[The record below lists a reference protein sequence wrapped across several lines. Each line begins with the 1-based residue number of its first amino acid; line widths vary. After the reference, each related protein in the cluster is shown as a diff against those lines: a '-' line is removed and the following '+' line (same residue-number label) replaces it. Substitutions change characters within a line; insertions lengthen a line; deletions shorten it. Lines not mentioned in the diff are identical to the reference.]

1 MAGALCPPRR
11 RGCNRQDEKRR
22 SGRYGARAILPGKVS
37 PVSSSVPFDQ
47 PFEEFTRWFAAARAA
62 EPLAEAMALATA
74 DASGAPA
81 VRMVLLK
88 GADRRGFVFYTNFD
102 SRKGAELAANPRA
115 ALCLYWKS
123 LNRQIRIE
131 GAVAPVSAAE
141 ADAYFTSRPR
151 ESQLGAWASLQSR
164 PLADRAELDA
174 RLAAVRE
181 RFDGVEDVPRP
192 ETWGGF
198 VLRPRTI
205 EFWQGQQARL
215 HDRFLYTRDRDDA
228 WQIERL
234 AP

>member
-1 MAGALCPPRR
+1 MVP
-11 RGCNRQDEKRR
+11 ER
-22 SGRYGARAILPGKVS
+22 SCQGRFS

-74 DASGAPA
+74 DASAAPA

-131 GAVAPVSAAE
+131 GAVTPVSAAE
-141 ADAYFTSRPR
+141 ADAYFASRPR
-151 ESQLGAWASLQSR
+151 ESQLGAWASLQSQ
-164 PLADRAELDA
+164 PLESRAVLEDSLRQVTA
-174 RLAAVRE
+174 RYGSE
-181 RFDGVEDVPRP
+181 PIPRP
-192 ETWGGF
+192 PNWSGWR
-198 VLRPRTI
+198 VAPQSI
-205 EFWQGQQARL
+205 EFWEDRPSRL
-215 HDRFLYTRDRDDA
+215 HDRILYRREGDGWRS
-228 WQIERL
+228 ERL
-234 AP
+234 YP

>member
-1 MAGALCPPRR
+1 MVP
-11 RGCNRQDEKRR
+11 ER
-22 SGRYGARAILPGKVS
+22 SCQGRFS

-62 EPLAEAMALATA
+62 EPLAEAMALATT

-131 GAVAPVSAAE
+131 GAVTPVSAAE
-141 ADAYFTSRPR
+141 ADAYFASRPR
-151 ESQLGAWASLQSR
+151 ESQLGAWASLQSQ
-164 PLADRAELDA
+164 PLESRAVLEDSLRQVTA
-174 RLAAVRE
+174 RYGSE
-181 RFDGVEDVPRP
+181 PIPRP
-192 ETWGGF
+192 PNWSGWR
-198 VLRPRTI
+198 VAPQSI
-205 EFWQGQQARL
+205 EFWEDRPSRL
-215 HDRFLYTRDRDDA
+215 LDRILYRREGDGWRS
-228 WQIERL
+228 ERL
-234 AP
+234 YP

>member
-1 MAGALCPPRR
+1 M
-11 RGCNRQDEKRR
+11 
-22 SGRYGARAILPGKVS
+22 
-37 PVSSSVPFDQ
+37 SSSVPFDQ

-131 GAVAPVSAAE
+131 GAVTPVSAAE
-141 ADAYFTSRPR
+141 ADAYFASRPR
-151 ESQLGAWASLQSR
+151 ESQLGAWASLQSQ
-164 PLADRAELDA
+164 PLESRAVLEDSLRQVTA
-174 RLAAVRE
+174 RYGSE
-181 RFDGVEDVPRP
+181 PIPRP
-192 ETWGGF
+192 PNWSGWR
-198 VLRPRTI
+198 VAPQSI
-205 EFWQGQQARL
+205 EFWEDRPSRL
-215 HDRFLYTRDRDDA
+215 HDRILYRREGDGWRS
-228 WQIERL
+228 ERL
-234 AP
+234 YP